1 MKIGRFFTNFL
12 TRLSIKITL
21 GLFLS
26 LWQIL
31 KGKSAWKEV
40 NEYDKMSVAMNIGH
54 INHIRARKL
63 LFKLME
69 QNIEKW
75 WD

>member
-1 MKIGRFFTNFL
+1 MNGEGVF
-12 TRLSIKITL
+12 
-21 GLFLS
+21 S
-26 LWQIL
+26 LDGEDSL
-31 KGKSAWKEV
+31 EV
-40 NEYDKMSVAMNIGH
+40 KQKLAMNIGH
-54 INHIRARKL
+54 INHKRARKL